1 MGAQSRRLTYVYMGP
16 AGAVPLRSERA
27 TMRTIRWV
35 SFLLAVMLS
44 AMCSSAEIVYQDYLA
59 ESELLS
65 AEDHE
70 AGAWILTLSDWNY
83 YFESNSLAVA
93 LKIKYEEGAN
103 VVFRPVVVRYD
114 FDGVHEPVGKSI
126 RRAATCYS
134 SVIPTGFCMVGLDS
148 FLFAYDQRSCPK
160 AAFMCISDST
170 QKVVDITRDLNG
182 MTLRGALSDFE
193 RAVSPDGEGFAFQCA
208 IGKTNNWGLLL
219 WNNGI
224 GSLWP
229 VPSRLKGYTCL
240 SGGRVLLDELDTSD
254 LRTTYKYLSSPI
266 TAQDRQVVSNLWESE
281 SREYCKINARC
292 YQVLSCCDSNAPQN
306 AYADWDCALSNKI
319 ISLGKDDL
327 GRYDCSIE
335 LHGMDERFSDSELG
349 HEFVEGEG
357 VLYDFFKWSIFRIR
371 KDDSDWQVFDL
382 KDFFSEDIHQAKDYV
397 PMSILHR
404 GVDSW
409 YYALLFEYEKQARD
423 GKQRYR
429 IRIVEVPHKGE
440 KAFLWSFPGFNTT
453 KKLTTFPCRSPGA
466 VHKLQDD
473 SWVFISSTCTFT
485 NDAIFVQRMTG
496 TREAI
501 QPAFKLFR

>member
-1 MGAQSRRLTYVYMGP
+1 MKTCFDVFRLLLIMFP
-16 AGAVPLRSERA
+16 AICFSG
-27 TMRTIRWV
+27 
-35 SFLLAVMLS
+35 
-44 AMCSSAEIVYQDYLA
+44 EIVYQDYLG
-59 ESELLS
+59 ESDLLS
-65 AEDHE
+65 MQDHE

-93 LKIKYEEGAN
+93 MKIKYEKDGTN
-103 VVFRPVVVRYD
+103 LVFRPIVARYD
-114 FDGVHEPVGKSI
+114 FNGVHEPVDKSI
-126 RRAATCYS
+126 RRADTCYR
-134 SVIPTGFCMVGLDS
+134 SVFPSGFCMVDLDS
-148 FLFAYDQRSCPK
+148 FLFSYDQRPSPK
-160 AAFMCISDST
+160 TAFMCISDSA
-170 QKVVDITRDLNG
+170 QSVVDITSDVNG
-182 MTLRGALSDFE
+182 MCLLGVLSASE
-193 RAVSPDGEGFAFQCA
+193 RAVFPNGEGFAFQC
-208 IGKTNNWGLLL
+208 IGKTNDCNLLL
-219 WNNGI
+219 WNKGV
-224 GSLWP
+224 GTLWP
-229 VPSRLKGYTCL
+229 VRSRLRGYTCL

-266 TAQDRQVVSNLWESE
+266 TAPDRQVVSNLWESE
-281 SREYCKINARC
+281 SREYWKINARC

-473 SWVFISSTCTFT
+473 SWVFLSNTCTYT
-485 NDAIFVQRMTG
+485 NDAVFVQRMTG
-496 TREAI
+496 SREEI
-501 QPAFKLFR
+501 NPEFHFVK